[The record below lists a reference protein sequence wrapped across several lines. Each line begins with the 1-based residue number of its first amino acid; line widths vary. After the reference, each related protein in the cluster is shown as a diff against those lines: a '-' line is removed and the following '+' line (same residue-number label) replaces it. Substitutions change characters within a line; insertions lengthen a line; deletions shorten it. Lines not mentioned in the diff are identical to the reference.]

1 MVMVEMRT
9 LLAAID
15 FSDMSSLVM
24 DYAHSLA
31 TAYKARVL
39 AVHVVYDL
47 SYFTGMYHDDTS
59 LPELQHRL
67 EVEAQERL
75 EVLCQSAFGHE
86 VSYEALVVTGP
97 PLATIRSLIQAQA
110 VDCLVLGAHS
120 MDKPEHQLFGSTA
133 ERLLHYL
140 ACPIFVVPPR
150 KSSEFVLQGKF

>member
-1 MVMVEMRT
+1 MVEIRT

-24 DYAHSLA
+24 DYACSLA
-31 TAYKARVL
+31 SAYKARVL
-39 AVHVVYDL
+39 VVHVVYDL
-47 SYFTGMYHDDTS
+47 SYFTGMYHADSS

-67 EVEAQERL
+67 EAEAHERL
-75 EVLCQSAFGHE
+75 DAFCQGVFGDKIP
-86 VSYEALVVTGP
+86 YEALVVTGR
-97 PLATIRSLIQAQA
+97 PLAEINRLVQEQA

-133 ERLLHYL
+133 ERVLHYIL
-140 ACPIFVVPPR
+140 CPVFVVPPR